1 MSMRIEHD
9 GLGELELP
17 ENAYYG
23 IVSER
28 NRRAFDVGPLTLDNY
43 PSYIRAVALCKI
55 ACARAN
61 VEIGA
66 LDSEKAKYIEMAAR
80 EVADGKFKGEFVVNI
95 YRGSGTPTNM
105 IVNEVVAH
113 RANELMVGSK
123 TGPIHPNT
131 HVNMCQSTNDL
142 IPTAKEMVVYDELGK
157 VIEAAGYFAE
167 AFEKKAE
174 EFADVIK
181 MGRTCLQDAVPL
193 TLGQEFGAYGHA
205 ARRLEK
211 RLKIEREHWNKS
223 CLGGTAV
230 GTGMSCLPGFRA
242 VIAEKLT
249 EVCGRP
255 IETEEDLFDGMMAT
269 DGLVIAHAHV
279 QALATLVW
287 KAARDIRLLGSGPRA
302 GFGEINLP
310 AVAPGSSIMPGKVNP
325 VIPEMVFLTADRVSA
340 NHTGLVMGVLSGWLE
355 LGTSSGIPVKS
366 FIESCDLLS
375 RSMKVF
381 VDKCVSGITANREHC
396 LEMTEMSTSLAT
408 MVSTLFGYEVGTKI
422 AHAAIDENI
431 TCKEA
436 ARRSGLLPVEAVEEL
451 FDVKNLVDPDR
462 MEELFKKY
470 QNFRKV

>member
-223 CLGGTAV
+223 CLGGTGCWHRDELSAGV
-230 GTGMSCLPGFRA
+230 PCGDCREADGSLRTSHRNGRGLVRWHDGDRRPCDCACTCSGSGYSCLEG
-242 VIAEKLT
+242 
-249 EVCGRP
+249 G
-255 IETEEDLFDGMMAT
+255 
-269 DGLVIAHAHV
+269 
-279 QALATLVW
+279 
-287 KAARDIRLLGSGPRA
+287 
-302 GFGEINLP
+302 
-310 AVAPGSSIMPGKVNP
+310 
-325 VIPEMVFLTADRVSA
+325 
-340 NHTGLVMGVLSGWLE
+340 
-355 LGTSSGIPVKS
+355 
-366 FIESCDLLS
+366 
-375 RSMKVF
+375 
-381 VDKCVSGITANREHC
+381 
-396 LEMTEMSTSLAT
+396 
-408 MVSTLFGYEVGTKI
+408 
-422 AHAAIDENI
+422 
-431 TCKEA
+431 
-436 ARRSGLLPVEAVEEL
+436 
-451 FDVKNLVDPDR
+451 
-462 MEELFKKY
+462 
-470 QNFRKV
+470 